1 MTNEYFLPIFM
12 TWLFVAAIVGASVV
26 VVAYEEKNDVR
37 KKRARKIARREAQ
50 ESARRI
56 AELKR
61 KIESREAELAHH
73 EARRAFYEGVDSRKV
88 VFDDVK
94 FDENGKLLA
103 AKGRVA

>member
-1 MTNEYFLPIFM
+1 MKNDYFLPIFM

-26 VVAYEEKNDVR
+26 VVAYEEKNDER

-73 EARRAFYEGVDSRKV
+73 EARRAFYEEVDARKV

-103 AKGRVA
+103 AKGHVA

>member
-1 MTNEYFLPIFM
+1 MTNDYFLPIFM
-12 TWLFVAAIVGASVV
+12 TWLFVAAIVGASIV
-26 VVAYEEKNDVR
+26 VVAYEEKNDER

-73 EARRAFYEGVDSRKV
+73 EARRAFYEEVDARKV

-103 AKGRVA
+103 AKGHVG

>member
-1 MTNEYFLPIFM
+1 MTNDYFLPIFM

-26 VVAYEEKNDVR
+26 VVAYEEKNDER

-73 EARRAFYEGVDSRKV
+73 EARRAFYEEVDARRV

-94 FDENGKLLA
+94 FDENEKLLA
-103 AKGRVA
+103 AKGHVA

>member
-1 MTNEYFLPIFM
+1 MTNDHFLSIFIS
-12 TWLFVAAIVGASVV
+12 WLLIAAVIGAGFTA
-26 VVAYEEKNDVR
+26 VAYEEKNDER

-73 EARRAFYEGVDSRKV
+73 EARRAFYEEVDARKV

-103 AKGRVA
+103 AKGHVA

>member
-1 MTNEYFLPIFM
+1 MTNDYFLPIFM

-26 VVAYEEKNDVR
+26 VVAYEEKNDER

-73 EARRAFYEGVDSRKV
+73 EARRAFYEEVDARRV

-103 AKGRVA
+103 AKGHVA

>member
-26 VVAYEEKNDVR
+26 VVAYEEKNDAR

-56 AELKR
+56 AGLKR

-73 EARRAFYEGVDSRKV
+73 EARRAFYEEVDARKV

-103 AKGRVA
+103 AKGHVA

>member
-1 MTNEYFLPIFM
+1 MTNDYFLPIFM

-26 VVAYEEKNDVR
+26 VVAYEEKNDER

-61 KIESREAELAHH
+61 EIELREVELALY
-73 EARRAFYEGVDSRKV
+73 EANRAFYKNVHAREV
-88 VFDDVK
+88 VYDDVK
-94 FDENGKLLA
+94 FDDDGKLLA

>member
-1 MTNEYFLPIFM
+1 MTNDYFLPIFM

-26 VVAYEEKNDVR
+26 VVAYEEKNDER

-73 EARRAFYEGVDSRKV
+73 EARRAFYEEVDSRKV
-88 VFDDVK
+88 IFDDVK

-103 AKGRVA
+103 AKGHVA